1 MRHRIAV
8 RRVNSRATPALARV
22 HSWKNPSRF
31 LGAGQRV
38 TGVSALPVA
47 RGPQDASRRAR
58 FGPLHGD
65 RPALR
70 RGQRP
75 RPPRAQPVAHAR
87 ARARVARRAGRPQV
101 AQVVTAAQDDGDDVI
116 DAVGVGTAAPAL
128 PALDPEHLGADP
140 PPARRPRPRTAHD
153 PSVAAN
159 RRSQC
164 QARATPG
171 LARKPSS
178 GRGGESREIPG
189 SRPRRPARRVCVR
202 PLISGRE
209 KILAGPGVVADHRRR
224 TAIRWSSGQPS
235 GMVDQ
240 QTGWSISDRSS
251 PGHFAS
257 YGVSGAGECR

>member
-1 MRHRIAV
+1 
-8 RRVNSRATPALARV
+8 
-22 HSWKNPSRF
+22 
-31 LGAGQRV
+31 
-38 TGVSALPVA
+38 
-47 RGPQDASRRAR
+47 
-58 FGPLHGD
+58 
-65 RPALR
+65 
-70 RGQRP
+70 
-75 RPPRAQPVAHAR
+75 
-87 ARARVARRAGRPQV
+87 
-101 AQVVTAAQDDGDDVI
+101 VI
-116 DAVGVGTAAPAL
+116 DAIGVGTAAPAL

-178 GRGGESREIPG
+178 GRGGESREI
-189 SRPRRPARRVCVR
+189 
-202 PLISGRE
+202 LISGRE
-209 KILAGPGVVADHRRR
+209 KIWAGPGVVADHRRR